1 MVSFITTHVLDAQS
15 GRPAAGIDVELAHRD
30 GSDWTTVATGTTN
43 DDGRISDLGPEA
55 LDSGTYRVTFDTGAY
70 FAGRELAT
78 FYPEISVVFVI
89 DADEKH
95 YHVPILLSPFAYSTY
110 RGS

>member
-1 MVSFITTHVLDAQS
+1 MVSFVTTHVLDAVA
-15 GRPAAGIDVELAHRD
+15 GRPATGIEVELAHRD
-30 GSDWTTVATGTTN
+30 GSGWTTVATGTTD

-55 LDSGTYRVTFDTGAY
+55 LASGTYRVTFDIGTY
-70 FAGRELAT
+70 FAGQKLDT
-78 FYPEISVVFVI
+78 FYPEVSITFTV